1 MDNILVSI
9 IVPAYNIESY
19 IGRCL
24 DSILNQSHEKIEILV
39 IDDGSTDGTWNVI
52 KQFAAKDQRI
62 VAMHKEN
69 GGVSSTRRVGLEHAK
84 GEYIGFVDGD
94 DYVEPEMFERLLTN
108 AVGYKAQISHC
119 GYQMVFP
126 DHVDYYYNTGRLVRQ
141 DKMTGLKDLILGAFV
156 EPGLWNKL
164 FHKTLIDSLLQS
176 GFIDTNIKINE
187 DLLMNYRL
195 FSMAESAI
203 YEDFCPY
210 HYILRKGSAATSK
223 ISEHKLWDPLSVT
236 KMILEDCPDD
246 VKPVA
251 FQRLIRQLINGA
263 TMNIADNPS
272 LIKPFRVY
280 TRKELRANLKTIL
293 FGSSCSIKL
302 KIMALWVA
310 VWPASY
316 SWMHYLY
323 AKITG
328 VDKIYDI
335 E

>member
-19 IGRCL
+19 IGRCME
-24 DSILNQSHEKIEILV
+24 SILNQSHKKIEILV

-52 KQFAAKDQRI
+52 KHYAAKDQRI

-108 AVGYKAQISHC
+108 AVEYKAQISHC

-126 DHVDYYYNTGRLVRQ
+126 DHVDYYYNTGHLVRQ

-195 FSMAESAI
+195 FSMADSAI

-210 HYILRKGSAATSK
+210 H
-223 ISEHKLWDPLSVT
+223 
-236 KMILEDCPDD
+236 
-246 VKPVA
+246 
-251 FQRLIRQLINGA
+251 
-263 TMNIADNPS
+263 
-272 LIKPFRVY
+272 
-280 TRKELRANLKTIL
+280 
-293 FGSSCSIKL
+293 
-302 KIMALWVA
+302 
-310 VWPASY
+310 
-316 SWMHYLY
+316 
-323 AKITG
+323 
-328 VDKIYDI
+328 
-335 E
+335 